1 MVRRRNLGESGEAD
15 PTAMRG
21 REHTSTTPMD
31 AALQGILVVD
41 KPLGMTSMRAVER
54 VRRALGGAKAGH
66 AGTLDPLATGVL
78 LIAIGRAT
86 KQIPAL
92 MGLEKRYE
100 TRIDLS
106 ATTAT
111 LDAEGERVA
120 AALEGPP
127 PSRDAVLQALEHF
140 RGTFDQA
147 PPAFSAVKIQGRR
160 AYDLARQGAAVEPSA
175 RPVTVH
181 SMELLDYAWPVASL
195 SIRCAKGFY
204 VRSLARDLAARL
216 GTLGHCLSIRRT
228 AIGPY
233 DLSMAMPLKDDPQ
246 GLAQA
251 IRPFSPADGSP

>member
-1 MVRRRNLGESGEAD
+1 
-15 PTAMRG
+15 
-21 REHTSTTPMD
+21 MD

-78 LIAIGRAT
+78 LVAIGRAT
-86 KQIPAL
+86 KQIPFL

-100 TRIDLS
+100 TEIDLS

-111 LDAEGERVA
+111 LDTEGERVPA
-120 AALEGPP
+120 TLQGSP
-127 PSRDAVLQALEHF
+127 PSRDDVLRALESF
-140 RGTFDQA
+140 RGTFAQA

-160 AYDLARQGAAVEPSA
+160 AYDLARQGEAVEPVA

-181 SMELLDYAWPVASL
+181 AIDLLEYAWPVARL

-204 VRSLARDLAARL
+204 VRSLARDLAGRL

-233 DLSMAMPLKDDPQ
+233 DLTAAMPLKDDLQ

-251 IRPFSPADGSP
+251 IRPFSPPAGSS